1 MGTMSLII
9 IKSLIP
15 PENLMESSPTL
26 LLTIICGFFAILG
39 GMLALVVFRAR
50 KEKTEKDKLAQALG
64 FTEDTE
70 TPALLAHITSVNG
83 ITHPEMYHLTHVY
96 KRPSSGGEVYLF
108 NFHRRDI
115 RHGRRINGSRTSKT
129 GIHSLEN
136 NVIAF
141 IAPAWHLPRFT
152 ASPRLSGGKLAD
164 LGNRVAEMAADIK
177 LDIVKFPH
185 IPTLD
190 ERYLIA
196 TPDGQLSLRD
206 PFLQALASHPHLHLH
221 AGGDTLT
228 LSYANATTQPPD
240 EAQMKKLYK
249 IGLQLAKEI
258 QAK

>member
-1 MGTMSLII
+1 
-9 IKSLIP
+9 
-15 PENLMESSPTL
+15 MESTPAL
-26 LLTIICGFFAILG
+26 LLTIICGFFVLLG
-39 GMLALVVFRAR
+39 GMVALVVIAGN
-50 KEKTEKDKLAQALG
+50 KEKAKKDKLAQALG

-70 TPALLAHITSVNG
+70 TPALLERITSING
-83 ITHPEMYHLTHVY
+83 ITHPEMYHLTQVY
-96 KRPSSGGEVYLF
+96 KRTSSGGEVYLF

-129 GIHSLEN
+129 GIHSLERN
-136 NVIAF
+136 AVAF

-196 TPDGQLSLRD
+196 TPDGQLTLRD
-206 PFLQALASHPHLHLH
+206 PFLQALASHPDLHLH

-228 LSYANATTQPPD
+228 LSYTNSTTQPLD
-240 EAQMKKLYK
+240 EERMKKLYK